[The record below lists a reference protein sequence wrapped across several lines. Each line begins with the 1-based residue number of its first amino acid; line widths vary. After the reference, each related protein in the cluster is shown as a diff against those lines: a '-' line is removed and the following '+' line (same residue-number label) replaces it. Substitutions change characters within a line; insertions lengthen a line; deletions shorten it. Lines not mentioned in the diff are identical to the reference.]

1 MYNKNQMKLIINAYV
16 NMYNLIE
23 MKNPHNR
30 YRVWKNP
37 NDKDMRYDENEIES
51 YINDMDKN
59 EIRVLISRIYSS
71 EKTYNVWS
79 NA

>member
-1 MYNKNQMKLIINAYV
+1 M
-16 NMYNLIE
+16 
-23 MKNPHNR
+23 
-30 YRVWKNP
+30 W
-37 NDKDMRYDENEIES
+37 YDENEIES